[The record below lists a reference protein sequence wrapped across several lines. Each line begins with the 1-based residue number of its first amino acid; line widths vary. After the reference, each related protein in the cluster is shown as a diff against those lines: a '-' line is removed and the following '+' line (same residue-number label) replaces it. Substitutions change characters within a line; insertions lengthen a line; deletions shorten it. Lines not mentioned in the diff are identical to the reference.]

1 MMTRTKIIVVL
12 VYFIAAA
19 SVIPSDV
26 HGQPAPKA
34 IILAWDGAVPSF
46 IHQLLRRGKLPNLAK
61 LIDGGA
67 FADDVLPVFPSKT
80 APGFAALW
88 TGAPPRSTGISGNR
102 VPRTPQSQSTV
113 TESSAAFNSNL
124 LRAEPLWASARSEE
138 HTSELQSP
146 CNLVCRL

>member
-19 SVIPSDV
+19 WVIPSDV

-102 VPRTPQSQSTV
+102 VPRTP
-113 TESSAAFNSNL
+113 
-124 LRAEPLWASARSEE
+124 
-138 HTSELQSP
+138 
-146 CNLVCRL
+146 